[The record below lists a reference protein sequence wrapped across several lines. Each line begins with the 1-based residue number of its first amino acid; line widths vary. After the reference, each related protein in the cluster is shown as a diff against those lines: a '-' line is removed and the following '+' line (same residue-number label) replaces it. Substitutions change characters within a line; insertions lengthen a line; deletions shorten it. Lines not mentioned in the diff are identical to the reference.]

1 MAAPTDV
8 VSAFP
13 TKYLPGVKVRD
24 LPAPPPSIRRIIG
37 PGVIAAGVGIASGE
51 FILWPYIAS
60 QVGLV
65 FLWAALVGLAT
76 QYFINMEI
84 ERYTLATGETALT
97 GFSRY
102 WRHWGL
108 VFAIMAYFAN
118 LWPGWATSS
127 ATMLTYLFG
136 GNARWI
142 GIVLLLVIGAGLT
155 LAPVVY
161 TLLERVEFAKV
172 GLVLLLIIGAV
183 IFAISATAWGELP
196 RTVTAPAFPAEQLGF
211 ALILGALAFAGAG
224 GGQNLCQSN
233 WIRDKR
239 FGMGAHIP
247 RIVSPVTG
255 KDEIAAPS
263 IGYIFEP
270 TETNLT
276 RWQRWWRFANIEQ
289 LSTFVLITF
298 LSIVFMSMLAFSTVF
313 GTPGLRDNIAFLQV
327 EGEQLKSLVAPW
339 FGAMFWIIGALSLFA
354 AAMGIVDYTSRL
366 GADVLK
372 TAYLRESRWS
382 ESRIYFALVW
392 GLVLIGC
399 VVLLS
404 GMDQPLILLVISAS
418 VGGTMMVIY
427 SALLILINRRL
438 LPKPI
443 RITGARTAALIWA
456 ILLFGV
462 LAAITIWQQGGKL
475 IDWIT

>member
-1 MAAPTDV
+1 
-8 VSAFP
+8 
-13 TKYLPGVKVRD
+13 
-24 LPAPPPSIRRIIG
+24 
-37 PGVIAAGVGIASGE
+37 
-51 FILWPYIAS
+51 
-60 QVGLV
+60 
-65 FLWAALVGLAT
+65 
-76 QYFINMEI
+76 
-84 ERYTLATGETALT
+84 
-97 GFSRY
+97 
-102 WRHWGL
+102 
-108 VFAIMAYFAN
+108 
-118 LWPGWATSS
+118 
-127 ATMLTYLFG
+127 MLTYLFG

-142 GIVLLLVIGAGLT
+142 GILLLLVIGAGLT

-239 FGMGAHIP
+239 YGMGAHIP

-270 TETNLT
+270 NEGNLT

-289 LSTFVLITF
+289 LSTFVLITL

-339 FGAMFWIIGALSLFA
+339 FGALFWIVGALSLFA

-443 RITGARTAALIWA
+443 RITTARTAALIWA

-462 LAAITIWQQGGKL
+462 LAAVTIWQQGGKL
-475 IDWIT
+475 IDWLT

>member
-1 MAAPTDV
+1 
-8 VSAFP
+8 
-13 TKYLPGVKVRD
+13 
-24 LPAPPPSIRRIIG
+24 
-37 PGVIAAGVGIASGE
+37 
-51 FILWPYIAS
+51 
-60 QVGLV
+60 
-65 FLWAALVGLAT
+65 
-76 QYFINMEI
+76 
-84 ERYTLATGETALT
+84 
-97 GFSRY
+97 
-102 WRHWGL
+102 
-108 VFAIMAYFAN
+108 
-118 LWPGWATSS
+118 
-127 ATMLTYLFG
+127 
-136 GNARWI
+136 
-142 GIVLLLVIGAGLT
+142 
-155 LAPVVY
+155 
-161 TLLERVEFAKV
+161 
-172 GLVLLLIIGAV
+172 
-183 IFAISATAWGELP
+183 
-196 RTVTAPAFPAEQLGF
+196 
-211 ALILGALAFAGAG
+211 
-224 GGQNLCQSN
+224 
-233 WIRDKR
+233 
-239 FGMGAHIP
+239 
-247 RIVSPVTG
+247 
-255 KDEIAAPS
+255 
-263 IGYIFEP
+263 
-270 TETNLT
+270 
-276 RWQRWWRFANIEQ
+276 
-289 LSTFVLITF
+289 
-298 LSIVFMSMLAFSTVF
+298 MSMLAFSTVF

-443 RITGARTAALIWA
+443 RITSARTAALIWA

-462 LAAITIWQQGGKL
+462 LAVITIWQQGGKL